1 MRRFGLRSTIGRLLT
16 LSATVSLVVV
26 TAVVIQVVKVFDQ
39 RYLNLSASGLAS
51 ELSDFQASIQARQP
65 GAVLFNSVE
74 NYLRFHRV
82 LPGQVVI
89 VALKGR
95 PILGTEDSKALFQA
109 AQSRKLILSK
119 VSATEILQ
127 VSEGDTPY
135 LVLAAPLREGGRSMG
150 TYFGFEDL
158 ANFEVQRQQVLLL
171 TILEGTV
178 ILVFALLSAYF
189 LLRRVMGT
197 VGEVTD
203 TALQIAGGDLD
214 QRLPP
219 ARTDDE
225 LGELTE
231 TFNLMI
237 SRLQGIL
244 ASERQLLADV
254 SHQLRTPLTVL
265 RGNVE
270 LIESGAATTPEDL
283 AETIPILL
291 DEIEYM
297 SSLVDRLLYLERLA
311 IPRYLDVEPIDLR
324 SFIYDLYSASKV
336 LGDREWRIGDV
347 SDLTLMVDQGS
358 LRGAVLNMIDNA
370 LKATCVGEVVEL
382 SAIKEES
389 FVCISVRDEG
399 RGVPKESL
407 SRVFSRFETSGSL
420 GSRGAGLGLAIVRAT
435 AQAHGGEAWISSQEG
450 EGTTVTIGLPV
461 KAIVD
466 PIRDTLTAR
475 SSRMRRSLES

>member
-1 MRRFGLRSTIGRLLT
+1 M

-39 RYLNLSASGLAS
+39 RYLNLAAAGLSS
-51 ELSDFQASIQARQP
+51 ELSDFQASIQSRP
-65 GAVLFNSVE
+65 SGAALFDSVE

-89 VALKGR
+89 VALNGH
-95 PILGTEDSKALFQA
+95 PILGTEDSKVLFRA
-109 AQSRKLILSK
+109 PLPRKLILSK

-127 VSEGDTPY
+127 VSESETPY
-135 LVLAAPLREGGRSMG
+135 LVLAAPLRQGTKQMG
-150 TYFGFEDL
+150 TYFGFENL
-158 ANFEVQRQQVLLL
+158 ANFEIQRRQVLLL
-171 TILEGTV
+171 TVLEGTV

-237 SRLQGIL
+237 SRLQEIL

-270 LIESGAATTPEDL
+270 LIESGAASTPADL

-324 SFIYDLYSASKV
+324 SFIYDLFSASKV
-336 LGDREWRIGDV
+336 LGEREWRIGDV
-347 SDLTLMVDQGS
+347 SDLTLMLDQSS
-358 LRGAVLNMIDNA
+358 LRGAVLNLIDNA
-370 LKATCVGEVVEL
+370 LKATDVGEVIEL
-382 SAIKEES
+382 SALREEG

-399 RGVPKESL
+399 RGVPAELL
-407 SRVFSRFETSGSL
+407 SKVFSRFETSGSL

-435 AQAHGGEAWISSQEG
+435 AQAHGGEAWISSYEG
-450 EGTTVTIGLPV
+450 VGTTVTIGLPLKSV
-461 KAIVD
+461 VD
-466 PIRDTLTAR
+466 PVRGSLTTRNGRIRGAQ
-475 SSRMRRSLES
+475 ES